1 VALNGAFGNKQ
12 TKSSH
17 KNPLLSLKFRFRDQ
31 IHLLTEKLPD
41 RLFVALKNTIF
52 LLRKRSLRFTSM
64 DGQILITSDRSEWTT
79 HRSRT
84 HLYTQGLKHRGSSI
98 GKSYLLE
105 FIDFKNRDFIVDCGA
120 NMGDLQLWFKNQNLD
135 IQYIGIEPNPV
146 DFDCLI
152 KNVIGNQAPLNL
164 ALWNVSG
171 QLKFWVDSKSASS
184 SLIEPPVFTEVITV
198 RSVRL
203 DELELPQRIKLLK
216 VEGEG
221 AEPEILYG
229 ARNILSRVEWISVD
243 VGPERGIEQT
253 STREDVVNFLNENNF
268 QIEIENPY
276 HRKTILFK
284 RIETWL
290 KSDDEIRL

>member
-1 VALNGAFGNKQ
+1 MRFSGEHASGNKYFI
-12 TKSSH
+12 T
-17 KNPLLSLKFRFRDQ
+17 FRLHRKIRMCIKQ
-31 IHLLTEKLPD
+31 LVLGLTDRLPD
-41 RLFVALKNTIF
+41 KVFVAMKNAQF
-52 LLRKRSLRFTSM
+52 SLQKRNIKFQSLNN
-64 DGQILITSDRSEWTT
+64 QIQVVIGHEIWTT

-84 HLYTQGLKHRGSSI
+84 HLYTQGLEHRGSSI

-105 FIDFKNRDFIVDCGA
+105 YIDFINGDFVVDCGA
-120 NMGDLQLWFKNQNLD
+120 NMGDLQLWFRNQNLD

-152 KNVIGNQAPLNL
+152 KNFIGNQVPLNL

-253 STREDVVNFLNENNF
+253 STREDVVNFLSDNNF

-284 RIETWL
+284 RIDIMI
-290 KSDDEIRL
+290 KSDSDIRR